1 MYIFFLKWEC
11 CKCFSFFLFSFF
23 PVFRVFSSF
32 FLSFSGF
39 PLGWG
44 RCFVVLALWSLLRR
58 LRSVCSLGSLG
69 SLVGCFFVVL
79 GGGSCFWHSFA
90 PGVLSAP
97 GALVFLFF
105 VVFLEGHFLVV
116 VVFFFCFSLV
126 VFAYA
131 FGFSF

>member
-1 MYIFFLKWEC
+1 MNYYFLKAYQGQSLGSKAKKTKKTLGSFPILKKKIYIKTMYIFFLKWEC

-79 GGGSCFWHSFA
+79 G
-90 PGVLSAP
+90 
-97 GALVFLFF
+97 VFRVARWGILF
-105 VVFLEGHFLVV
+105 L
-116 VVFFFCFSLV
+116 
-126 VFAYA
+126 A
-131 FGFSF
+131 